1 MDEEKKVTPAESG
14 ADKAVADKDAKA
26 AAKEAKAAAK
36 AEKKA
41 EKAKEKLQK
50 ERAKKE
56 MHDIAPGGV
65 SKAEEARLKRKADME
80 KSQKRQEEKAR
91 KRKELTKKQ
100 KRIRVITPI
109 AAVVL
114 ALVLFFL
121 GYFGVYDRHTT
132 AIKLQDGSKVSVA
145 EYEYYYRSMYNYYYN
160 MSYQYESYYSS
171 YYGTGAGASLT
182 GFDYT
187 KAPAD
192 QELPSSSSDSDSSS
206 DSSST
211 SDDFQVDEEYIKGD
225 KATWDDYFCQAAV
238 ETAQLYTALYEQ
250 AVDAGYEMTEDE
262 TTEMNE
268 FFDDLKSNAEENEYS
283 LDAYIRNNYGKG
295 MNKALLQEI
304 YIKQTLASDYSDD
317 KKEQY
322 SADVTD
328 DEINTYLSENKAEY
342 ETASLRYYNFS
353 ASVDDTDNATDEEIT
368 AANEEAKA
376 KAEAFL
382 SEADDSNWTS
392 KVYDVVDEAYKSYYK
407 DNDSYST
414 LTDANEST
422 LKSYFTDEA
431 TEWIE
436 NEASTG
442 DKKLFTKVSDT
453 TGLATYYAILVTEK
467 PSLKDVYPV
476 TVRHLLIQVSDDDDD
491 SSDSDSSSDSSS
503 DDSSTTTHTDAEA
516 KELAEKYYQEWKDG
530 DATDDSFKKLVI
542 AHSEDSGV
550 SDNEGLYEDITPS
563 SSYVQ
568 EFLDWCFADGRKSGD
583 SGIIKTEYGYHIMYC
598 VSVATEPQWKTTI
611 RSTLGE
617 EAYNDFYDS
626 AADAD
631 EYQIKSKQCIS
642 LVRHR
647 ENRYAQKTLANMSAS
662 SSTAS

>member
-1 MDEEKKVTPAESG
+1 MDEEKKVTPAAEG
-14 ADKAVADKDAKA
+14 TDKAVADKDAKA

-100 KRIRVITPI
+100 KRIRIIAPIT
-109 AAVVL
+109 AVVL

-132 AIKLQDGSKVSVA
+132 AVKLQDGSKISVA

-192 QELPSSSSDSDSSS
+192 QELPSSSSDSDT
-206 DSSST
+206 DSSA

-225 KATWDDYFCQAAV
+225 TATWDDYFCQAAI

-268 FFDDLKSNAEENEYS
+268 FFDELKSNAEENEYS

-322 SADVTD
+322 AADVTD

-353 ASVDDTDNATDEEIT
+353 ATVDDTENATDEEIT

-382 SEADDSNWTS
+382 AEADDSNWTS
-392 KVYDVVDEAYKSYYK
+392 KVYEVVDEAYKSYYE

-414 LTDANEST
+414 LTDANDST
-422 LKSYFTDEA
+422 LKSYFTEEA
-431 TEWIE
+431 AEWIE
-436 NEASTG
+436 NEASSG
-442 DKKLFTKVSDT
+442 DKKLFSNISES
-453 TGLATYYAILVTEK
+453 TGLATYYAILVTEE
-467 PSLKDVYPV
+467 PTLKEVYPV
-476 TVRHLLIQVSDDDDD
+476 TVRHLLIQVSDDDSDTD
-491 SSDSDSSSDSSS
+491 TDSDSDSS

-516 KELAEKYYQEWKDG
+516 KALAEQYYQEWKDG
-530 DATDDSFKKLVI
+530 DATDDSFKELAV

-568 EFLDWCFADGRKSGD
+568 EFLDWCFADGRKAGD
-583 SGIIKTEYGYHIMYC
+583 SGIIKSEYGYHIMYC
-598 VSVATEPQWKTTI
+598 VSVATEPQWKTSI
-611 RSTLGE
+611 RSILGE
-617 EAYNDFYDS
+617 NAYNDFYDS

-631 EYQIKSKQCIS
+631 EYQIKSKHCIN
-642 LVRHR
+642 LVRRR